1 MSLLHPSRPAS
12 SQAPHL
18 DRLVPRAAIPGGSF
32 EIFGS
37 RLLHHTNDGP
47 QLAPRQASSPGA
59 PQLAP
64 RQASLPGTPQLPSA
78 AFGDTP
84 ALLDLARPTRA
95 LVRVPEGAIAS
106 DLTLRANGATSNI
119 LHANIAVAM
128 ADELHLVANPALD
141 ADGNVFAMISGQR
154 GDRVPVSIVRIGRD
168 LQSRPFARDLLNVSA
183 LAFDKDGYLYASSR
197 AEGTVYRISPEGD
210 HISTFAEGMG
220 IATGIAFDRDGNLFV
235 GDRTGTI
242 FKISSGA
249 KPGPYGSPN
258 TGEVFV
264 FATLEPSVAA
274 YHLAFRDDGTLLVT
288 APNTSSNQAVYAI
301 APNGDISLFYQ
312 GLGRPQGLALDADGN
327 VYVAA
332 SLAGR
337 RGIIRIWQSLEAP
350 DTRHAELCIAGNDLV
365 GLCFLDD
372 GCAAL
377 ATPTTLFHVDLGIT
391 GRSLV

>member
-1 MSLLHPSRPAS
+1 MSLLHPNRPQS

-18 DRLVPRAAIPGGSF
+18 DRLAPRAAIPGGSF

-47 QLAPRQASSPGA
+47 QL
-59 PQLAP
+59 
-64 RQASLPGTPQLPSA
+64 PSA

-84 ALLDLARPTRA
+84 AFLDLARSDRA
-95 LVRVPEGAIAS
+95 MVRVPEGAIAS
-106 DLTLRANGATSNI
+106 DLTLRANGTTSNV
-119 LHANIAVAM
+119 LHANIAVSM
-128 ADELHLVANPALD
+128 ADELHLVSNPALD
-141 ADGNVFAMISGQR
+141 ADGNLFAMISGQR
-154 GDRVPVSIVRIGRD
+154 GDHVPVSIMRIGRD
-168 LQSRPFARDLLNVSA
+168 LQARPFARDLLNISA
-183 LAFDKDGYLYASSR
+183 LAFDRDGYLYASSR

-235 GDRTGTI
+235 GDRSGTI
-242 FKISSGA
+242 FKV
-249 KPGPYGSPN
+249 GPYGSRNP
-258 TGEVFV
+258 GEVFV

-288 APNTSSNQAVYAI
+288 APSTSSNQCIYAI
-301 APNGDISLFYQ
+301 APNGDTSIYYQ
-312 GLGRPQGLALDADGN
+312 GLGRPQGMALDADGS

-332 SLAGR
+332 SLHGR
-337 RGIIRIWQSLEAP
+337 RGIIRLWTSLTDPA
-350 DTRHAELCIAGNDLV
+350 TRNAELFIAGNDLV

-377 ATPTTLFHVDLGIT
+377 ATGSTLYHVDLNIT
-391 GRSLV
+391 GRPLI